1 MSDLL
6 VLGIESSCDE
16 TAAAVIAGGR
26 RVLSNVIASQVDL
39 FTQYGGVVP
48 EIASRK
54 HLELILPVIK
64 EALAEANVTIEQID
78 AIAVTHGPGLV
89 GTLLVGL
96 SAAKALAFAQE
107 KPLIGVNHLQGHIY
121 ANWLVEWAPRP
132 GFTPPPTAGV
142 APEFPL
148 ICLIVSG
155 GHTDLVY
162 MKDHGQMELLG
173 RTRDDAAGEA
183 FDKVARSCGLGY
195 PGGPAVEKL
204 ARQGNPDNVPLP
216 KVRTDDPYDFSFSG
230 LKTAV
235 LQYVHKLEQKGE
247 SLDEQGRADL
257 AASFQRVVT
266 TALVEKTVLAAQE
279 KGVKQVIMAGGV
291 ASNGALRQ
299 AMGEALAPLGIRLG
313 YPPPVLCTDN
323 AAMIGAAGHYLFI
336 SGVRHG
342 MDLNAVPSLGIL

>member
-1 MSDLL
+1 MSDERLI
-6 VLGIESSCDE
+6 LGIESSCDE

-64 EALAEANVTIEQID
+64 QALAEAEVRLEQID

-96 SAAKALAFAQE
+96 SAAKALAFAQG

-121 ANWLVEWAPRP
+121 ANWL
-132 GFTPPPTAGV
+132 TPEP
-142 APEFPL
+142 PEFPL
-148 ICLIVSG
+148 VCLIVSG

-195 PGGPAVEKL
+195 PGGPAVERL

-235 LQYVHKLEQKGE
+235 LQYVHRQEQRGAP
-247 SLDEQGRADL
+247 LDEQGRADL

-266 TALVEKTVLAAQE
+266 TALVEKTLLAAQE
-279 KGVKQVIMAGGV
+279 RGVKQVIMAGGV
-291 ASNGALRQ
+291 AANGALRQ
-299 AMGEALAPLGIRLG
+299 AMAEALEAHGIRLG

-323 AAMIGAAGHYLFI
+323 AAMIGAAGHYLYVA
-336 SGVRHG
+336 GVRHG